1 MSDFS
6 PEMDPYAV
14 LGIPQDSPT
23 ELIEIAYEFLGKRYP
38 AAEGNRKLPTG
49 SPRIIIDRA
58 YELLTSKAM
67 AMTAMKQSRIIVTR
81 RHFSLA
87 VSLSRPRLPIL
98 NEPQTLYARVDLAPS
113 TNFQTDEI
121 AFSKGRLNLAL
132 VLDRS
137 NSMQGSR
144 LDRVKGAAYQVI
156 DSMNPEDVI
165 SVVAFSDRA
174 SILIPATK
182 VSDKPRLKAQI
193 ALMSAFGGTE
203 LYHGLSEGL
212 KQNREFL
219 DPKYVNHVLVI
230 TDGNTYGDEEQCV
243 QLASNAGVEGIGIST
258 MGLGTDWNDDFL
270 DKLASA
276 TGGVSQF
283 IRSVQEVGHYINSHV
298 RHLANTFAERVRII
312 PRLSE
317 GITIDQAFKIS
328 PLPQPLEVSQDELRV
343 GILESE
349 RPTSVLIQLR
359 LPPNLPPIKYDIGRL
374 IITGEILTNTHT
386 PYHQMMDLSLPT
398 TMEPIADDT
407 PTHVLEALSRLALY
421 RMQESASE
429 AIKRGDIL
437 TATVRL
443 EKLATRLLAMGQASL
458 ATQVLQE
465 AQIVKTTHMLSA
477 EGKKTIKYHTRQL
490 VMETRRQDGK

>member
-14 LGIPQDSPT
+14 LGIPQDSPI
-23 ELIEIAYEFLGKRYP
+23 ELIDVAYEFLGKRYP
-38 AAEGNRKLPTG
+38 SAEGNRKLPDG
-49 SPRIIIDRA
+49 NPRILIDRA

-67 AMTAMKQSRIIVTR
+67 AMTAMKHSRVILPR

-87 VSLSRPRLPIL
+87 ISLSRPRLPMI
-98 NEPQTLYARVDLAPS
+98 NEPQTLYVHVDLKPS

-156 DSMNPEDVI
+156 DSMNAEDVI

-230 TDGNTYGDEEQCV
+230 TDGNTYGDEEQCL

-276 TGGVSQF
+276 TGGASQF
-283 IRSVQEVGHYINSHV
+283 IRSVQEVAHYINSHV
-298 RHLANTFAERVRII
+298 RHLASTFAERVRII

-317 GITIDQAFKIS
+317 GVVIDQAFKIS
-328 PLPQPLEVSQDELRV
+328 PFPQPLEVSQQELRV

-359 LPPNLPPIKYDIGRL
+359 LPPNLPLERYEIGRF
-374 IITGEILTNTHT
+374 IITGEILTNAHT
-386 PYHQMMDLSLPT
+386 PYHHLMDLALPT
-398 TMEPIADDT
+398 TIDPIDDNP
-407 PTHVLEALSRLALY
+407 PTHILDALSRLALY
-421 RMQESASE
+421 RTQESASE

-437 TATVRL
+437 TATARL
-443 EKLATRLLAMGQASL
+443 EKLATRLLEMGQTSL
-458 ATQVLQE
+458 ATRVLQE
-465 AQIVKTTHMLSA
+465 SQLVKATHMLSA

-490 VMETRRQDGK
+490 MMETRRQDGK